1 MTPEKQGPS
10 SLLQLLHL
18 FQGMPATP
26 APSCLH
32 PWVLPSCPSS
42 TGLARFLVPLWGLKG
57 SVYRCPQL
65 LLSLWERDIWLK
77 GEEQNRCG
85 CQGGLSSRAKGQRHP
100 FFKRQELP
108 AFWAAHFSIVSGP
121 LENQPWRNA
130 AGQEAGIQLPYTIA
144 VRQEE
149 RDPQRSQVCNG
160 ASFEIK
166 TNIDKS

>member
-130 AGQEAGIQLPYTIA
+130 AGGWNSTSLYHRSEA
-144 VRQEE
+144 R
-149 RDPQRSQVCNG
+149 RKRSP
-160 ASFEIK
+160 EIPSVQWSK
-166 TNIDKS
+166 L